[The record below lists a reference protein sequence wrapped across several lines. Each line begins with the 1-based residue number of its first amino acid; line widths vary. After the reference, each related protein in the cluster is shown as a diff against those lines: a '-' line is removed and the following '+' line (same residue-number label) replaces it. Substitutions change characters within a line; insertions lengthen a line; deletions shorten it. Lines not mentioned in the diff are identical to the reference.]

1 MKFVTRDSIADQ
13 FAEMEEIII
22 EAVEE
27 SLQIDTFVDLCSLNP
42 EQCHPNATC
51 ENQGASLSCTCSEK
65 FEGDGFY
72 CSPINACKNNP
83 CDPTMEKCLF
93 AGPAE

>member
-1 MKFVTRDSIADQ
+1 
-13 FAEMEEIII
+13 MEEIIV

-27 SLQIDTFVDLCSLNP
+27 SLEIDSFVDFCSLNP

-51 ENQGASLSCTCSEK
+51 ENQETSLNCTCNEK

-83 CDPTMEKCLF
+83 CDATMEKCLF